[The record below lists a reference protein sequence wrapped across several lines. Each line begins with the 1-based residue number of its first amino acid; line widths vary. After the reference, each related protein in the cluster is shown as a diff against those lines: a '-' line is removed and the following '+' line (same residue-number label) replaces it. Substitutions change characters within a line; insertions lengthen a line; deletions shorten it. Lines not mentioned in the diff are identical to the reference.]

1 MQSLQ
6 SPSPGQVTRM
16 NGDEQ
21 VSRFEDWAE
30 KYRPRHLGDI
40 VDNSPA
46 VKQLFEWAKDWSV
59 ENPPLILYGKPGT
72 GKTSSAHALAND
84 CGWEVVELNASD
96 QRTAEVI
103 GRVAGAGSVSG
114 SLSGAKRRLI
124 LLDEADNIHGTADRG
139 GARAMIEI
147 IRRSRQPIILIAND
161 VYDMPKGL
169 TSLCE
174 TVQFR
179 AIQARSIV
187 PRLREICASEGIE
200 YTADALRRVAENAQ
214 GDLRAA
220 INTLQAISISRDSIT
235 VDDVVPAEKTRRRSI
250 FDLIAALFKSPP
262 ADELMQILYSVD
274 ETPDA
279 VVQWIEANMDPLE
292 EPPAREKGYRALAR
306 ADEYIGWTF
315 RRQYYTLWRYANAV
329 MVLGIS
335 DAAGGRG
342 IHQRIHPP
350 PRWRRMGSSRKQ
362 RNVRKSLFGR
372 LSTRL
377 HIPLHP
383 LREVYLPLLT
393 LLVERDPE
401 TAVREWDLEPEEL
414 NLFLHD
420 RKRAASIVRRVTRER
435 SREEVPR
442 EKSEKKSPQAEPERD
457 KTSSGQSTLF

>member
-1 MQSLQ
+1 
-6 SPSPGQVTRM
+6 M
-16 NGDEQ
+16 NGEEQ

-30 KYRPRHLGDI
+30 KYRPRHLGEI
-40 VDNSPA
+40 VDNGPA
-46 VKQLFEWAKDWSV
+46 VRQLWEWAKNWST
-59 ENPPLILYGKPGT
+59 ESPPLVLYGKPGT
-72 GKTSSAHALAND
+72 GKTSSAHALASD

-103 GRVAGAGSVSG
+103 ERVAGAGSVSA

-147 IRRSRQPIILIAND
+147 IRRSRQPIILIANEL
-161 VYDMPKGL
+161 YDMPKGL
-169 TSLCE
+169 KSPCE

-200 YTADALRRVAENAQ
+200 YTSNALRRVAETAR

-220 INTLQAISISRDSIT
+220 INTLQAIAINRDSIT
-235 VDDVVPAEKTRRRSI
+235 IDDVVLAEKSERRSI
-250 FDLIAALFKSPP
+250 FDLIAALFRSPP
-262 ADELMQILYSVD
+262 ADELLRILYSVD
-274 ETPDA
+274 EAPDA
-279 VVQWIEANMDPLE
+279 VVQWIEANIDPLD
-292 EPPAREKGYRALAR
+292 EPPALEKGYRALAR
-306 ADEYIGWTF
+306 ADEYIGRTF

-329 MVLGIS
+329 MLLGIS

-342 IHQRIHPP
+342 IHQRIRPP
-350 PRWRRMGSSRKQ
+350 SRWRRMGSSRKQ
-362 RNVRKSLFGR
+362 RIIRRSLFSR
-372 LSTRL
+372 LSILL

-393 LLVERDPE
+393 LLVERSPE
-401 TAVREWDLEPEEL
+401 DAVREWDLEPEEL

-420 RKRAASIVRRVTRER
+420 RKQAASIVRRVARGRDQMKKPHEKPKKKPTKNEPDRE
-435 SREEVPR
+435 
-442 EKSEKKSPQAEPERD
+442 